1 MNKINIFN
9 EIVEI
14 LNNDYAG
21 YSAKKHL
28 NQPEKYHITN
38 EMTDEEFVKTVQ
50 SYLLDFNDGHLYF
63 NKSDAATTNRGFKV
77 RRYENSL
84 YVTEVTKDS
93 RFKLGDKIIKIDSL
107 TINEFANKHLKLL
120 EDYIHERQ
128 YWNVGLQNA
137 DKVLLVRDNEELIF
151 HLKNDEWEP
160 YIPTFTFKQIDAKT
174 SYLKIESFAD
184 AEPIQKLLQEHSL
197 EITQSSN
204 LIIDVRINHGGNDTF
219 YFPLLDYIFDKNI
232 SFQDLFEDDETMY
245 TNYTKRNCDLWLE
258 ELKEYLKQNLDEST
272 EWLIQEEIKMV
283 EKNYDKGM
291 KLVPEDTD
299 HMICGKNKPKNI
311 YVLSD
316 VFCGSSGETFV
327 ANVKKS
333 SKVTVVGR
341 PTMGIMDYF
350 NVITVHFDN
359 YEFDY
364 SISKMHEKY
373 HYNQTGVVPD
383 IYIPWTPEH
392 IEHDLDLQYVLNLI
406 NK

>member
-63 NKSDAATTNRGFKV
+63 NKSDAVTTNRGFKV

-93 RFKLGDKIIKIDSL
+93 RFKLGDKIIKIDDL

-137 DKVLLVRDNEELIF
+137 DKILLVRDNEELIF
-151 HLKNDEWEP
+151 RLKNYEWEP

-174 SYLKIESFAD
+174 TYLKIESFAD

-272 EWLIQEEIKMV
+272 ERLIQEEIKMV
-283 EKNYDKGM
+283 EK
-291 KLVPEDTD
+291 KL
-299 HMICGKNKPKNI
+299 
-311 YVLSD
+311 
-316 VFCGSSGETFV
+316 
-327 ANVKKS
+327 
-333 SKVTVVGR
+333 
-341 PTMGIMDYF
+341 
-350 NVITVHFDN
+350 
-359 YEFDY
+359 
-364 SISKMHEKY
+364 
-373 HYNQTGVVPD
+373 
-383 IYIPWTPEH
+383 
-392 IEHDLDLQYVLNLI
+392 
-406 NK
+406 